1 MSRREEEIKCDFSMS
16 ILTIHD
22 PVSAIL
28 DCNSDERFYRIFQD
42 IFSIFGSSLE
52 PKMTKGSF
60 LFILNMIM
68 LNYGRFYISYIL

>member
-1 MSRREEEIKCDFSMS
+1 MEF
-16 ILTIHD
+16 LQ
-22 PVSAIL
+22 VNL
-28 DCNSDERFYRIFQD
+28 DYMTTSEPHKLMECNSHGGFYRIFQD
-42 IFSIFGSSLE
+42 RFSIFGSFLE